1 MEENNDEISE
11 GIGQIGDKY
20 IILQKLSYGGQ
31 ANVFSVKEIGT
42 NNIYAAKI
50 PLNDDDSLE
59 KEIKILNLLE
69 LKNTPN
75 IINKIDSGK
84 NVIIRNGREPVT
96 LNYLILKLASKR
108 SLVEYISFLDEG
120 FGETYSKVIFYKI
133 VKNIQN
139 IHKNGISHRDIKVD
153 NILLD
158 GDDYNLLISD
168 FGHSIEY
175 SPHLSGIAGT
185 RKYRAPEINGVYDGY
200 KIDVFSLGIT
210 LMSITYGVS
219 GFEKEPINS
228 ILYKLVQSKEEENLK
243 IYWEKLEG
251 EYEIIKEA
259 TDEFKNL
266 FYNMIEF
273 DPEKRYT
280 IEQALNHKWF
290 GEIPKMTPEQLKQY
304 EEKIKLKEEFKR
316 RESKVSKCFKNMI
329 KAKNERS
336 DKIYFETHIKKSSS
350 SNLDEDIFKGEL
362 NLKYIKADK
371 YMNYFIYI
379 EGILAPKDFLN
390 ILGKQIK
397 KKFQNCWIKTDED
410 NKPNFNVTFNG
421 EGVFEGLKEKIK
433 QLGNKKDEEDEED
446 DINKLILRIKLYQT
460 SEGYLLRF
468 VKKQGDKSD
477 FFKKFAIIKNIVEE
491 II

>member
-1 MEENNDEISE
+1 
-11 GIGQIGDKY
+11 
-20 IILQKLSYGGQ
+20 
-31 ANVFSVKEIGT
+31 
-42 NNIYAAKI
+42 
-50 PLNDDDSLE
+50 
-59 KEIKILNLLE
+59 
-69 LKNTPN
+69 
-75 IINKIDSGK
+75 
-84 NVIIRNGREPVT
+84 
-96 LNYLILKLASKR
+96 
-108 SLVEYISFLDEG
+108 
-120 FGETYSKVIFYKI
+120 
-133 VKNIQN
+133 
-139 IHKNGISHRDIKVD
+139 
-153 NILLD
+153 
-158 GDDYNLLISD
+158 
-168 FGHSIEY
+168 
-175 SPHLSGIAGT
+175 
-185 RKYRAPEINGVYDGY
+185 
-200 KIDVFSLGIT
+200 
-210 LMSITYGVS
+210 
-219 GFEKEPINS
+219 
-228 ILYKLVQSKEEENLK
+228 
-243 IYWEKLEG
+243 
-251 EYEIIKEA
+251 
-259 TDEFKNL
+259 
-266 FYNMIEF
+266 
-273 DPEKRYT
+273 
-280 IEQALNHKWF
+280 
-290 GEIPKMTPEQLKQY
+290 MTPEQLKQY

-329 KAKNERS
+329 KAKNESS

-362 NLKYIKADK
+362 NLKYIKANK

-397 KKFQNCWIKTDED
+397 KKFKNCWIKTDED

>member
-1 MEENNDEISE
+1 
-11 GIGQIGDKY
+11 
-20 IILQKLSYGGQ
+20 
-31 ANVFSVKEIGT
+31 
-42 NNIYAAKI
+42 
-50 PLNDDDSLE
+50 
-59 KEIKILNLLE
+59 
-69 LKNTPN
+69 
-75 IINKIDSGK
+75 
-84 NVIIRNGREPVT
+84 
-96 LNYLILKLASKR
+96 
-108 SLVEYISFLDEG
+108 
-120 FGETYSKVIFYKI
+120 
-133 VKNIQN
+133 
-139 IHKNGISHRDIKVD
+139 
-153 NILLD
+153 
-158 GDDYNLLISD
+158 
-168 FGHSIEY
+168 
-175 SPHLSGIAGT
+175 
-185 RKYRAPEINGVYDGY
+185 
-200 KIDVFSLGIT
+200 
-210 LMSITYGVS
+210 MSITYGVS

-251 EYEIIKEA
+251 VYEIIKEA

-280 IEQALNHKWF
+280 IEQTLNHKWF
-290 GEIPKMTPEQLKQY
+290 GGIPQMTPEQLKQY
-304 EEKIKLKEEFKR
+304 EEEIKLKEEFKR

-329 KAKNERS
+329 KAKNESS

-362 NLKYIKADK
+362 NLKYIKANK

-446 DINKLILRIKLYQT
+446 DINKLILRIKLYKT

>member
-1 MEENNDEISE
+1 
-11 GIGQIGDKY
+11 
-20 IILQKLSYGGQ
+20 
-31 ANVFSVKEIGT
+31 
-42 NNIYAAKI
+42 
-50 PLNDDDSLE
+50 
-59 KEIKILNLLE
+59 
-69 LKNTPN
+69 
-75 IINKIDSGK
+75 
-84 NVIIRNGREPVT
+84 
-96 LNYLILKLASKR
+96 
-108 SLVEYISFLDEG
+108 
-120 FGETYSKVIFYKI
+120 
-133 VKNIQN
+133 
-139 IHKNGISHRDIKVD
+139 
-153 NILLD
+153 
-158 GDDYNLLISD
+158 
-168 FGHSIEY
+168 
-175 SPHLSGIAGT
+175 
-185 RKYRAPEINGVYDGY
+185 
-200 KIDVFSLGIT
+200 
-210 LMSITYGVS
+210 MSITYGVS

-251 EYEIIKEA
+251 VYEIIKEA

-280 IEQALNHKWF
+280 IEQTLNHKWF
-290 GEIPKMTPEQLKQY
+290 GGIPQMTPEQLKQY
-304 EEKIKLKEEFKR
+304 EEEIKLKEEFKR

-329 KAKNERS
+329 KAKNESS

-362 NLKYIKADK
+362 NLKYIKANK

-379 EGILAPKDFLN
+379 D
-390 ILGKQIK
+390 
-397 KKFQNCWIKTDED
+397 
-410 NKPNFNVTFNG
+410 FNVTFNG

-446 DINKLILRIKLYQT
+446 DINKLILRIKLYKT

>member
-1 MEENNDEISE
+1 M
-11 GIGQIGDKY
+11 
-20 IILQKLSYGGQ
+20 
-31 ANVFSVKEIGT
+31 
-42 NNIYAAKI
+42 
-50 PLNDDDSLE
+50 
-59 KEIKILNLLE
+59 LE

-175 SPHLSGIAGT
+175 SPHLSGITGT

-251 EYEIIKEA
+251 VYEIIKEA

-273 DPEKRYT
+273 DPEK
-280 IEQALNHKWF
+280 
-290 GEIPKMTPEQLKQY
+290 
-304 EEKIKLKEEFKR
+304 
-316 RESKVSKCFKNMI
+316 
-329 KAKNERS
+329 
-336 DKIYFETHIKKSSS
+336 KIY
-350 SNLDEDIFKGEL
+350 
-362 NLKYIKADK
+362 Y
-371 YMNYFIYI
+371 
-379 EGILAPKDFLN
+379 
-390 ILGKQIK
+390 
-397 KKFQNCWIKTDED
+397 
-410 NKPNFNVTFNG
+410 
-421 EGVFEGLKEKIK
+421 
-433 QLGNKKDEEDEED
+433 
-446 DINKLILRIKLYQT
+446 
-460 SEGYLLRF
+460 
-468 VKKQGDKSD
+468 
-477 FFKKFAIIKNIVEE
+477 
-491 II
+491 

>member
-1 MEENNDEISE
+1 
-11 GIGQIGDKY
+11 
-20 IILQKLSYGGQ
+20 
-31 ANVFSVKEIGT
+31 
-42 NNIYAAKI
+42 
-50 PLNDDDSLE
+50 
-59 KEIKILNLLE
+59 
-69 LKNTPN
+69 
-75 IINKIDSGK
+75 
-84 NVIIRNGREPVT
+84 
-96 LNYLILKLASKR
+96 
-108 SLVEYISFLDEG
+108 
-120 FGETYSKVIFYKI
+120 
-133 VKNIQN
+133 
-139 IHKNGISHRDIKVD
+139 
-153 NILLD
+153 
-158 GDDYNLLISD
+158 
-168 FGHSIEY
+168 
-175 SPHLSGIAGT
+175 
-185 RKYRAPEINGVYDGY
+185 
-200 KIDVFSLGIT
+200 
-210 LMSITYGVS
+210 
-219 GFEKEPINS
+219 
-228 ILYKLVQSKEEENLK
+228 
-243 IYWEKLEG
+243 
-251 EYEIIKEA
+251 
-259 TDEFKNL
+259 
-266 FYNMIEF
+266 
-273 DPEKRYT
+273 
-280 IEQALNHKWF
+280 
-290 GEIPKMTPEQLKQY
+290 MTPEQLKQY

-329 KAKNERS
+329 KAKNESS

-362 NLKYIKADK
+362 NLKYIKANK

-446 DINKLILRIKLYQT
+446 DINKLILRIKLYKT

>member
-1 MEENNDEISE
+1 
-11 GIGQIGDKY
+11 
-20 IILQKLSYGGQ
+20 
-31 ANVFSVKEIGT
+31 
-42 NNIYAAKI
+42 
-50 PLNDDDSLE
+50 
-59 KEIKILNLLE
+59 
-69 LKNTPN
+69 
-75 IINKIDSGK
+75 
-84 NVIIRNGREPVT
+84 
-96 LNYLILKLASKR
+96 
-108 SLVEYISFLDEG
+108 
-120 FGETYSKVIFYKI
+120 
-133 VKNIQN
+133 
-139 IHKNGISHRDIKVD
+139 
-153 NILLD
+153 
-158 GDDYNLLISD
+158 
-168 FGHSIEY
+168 
-175 SPHLSGIAGT
+175 
-185 RKYRAPEINGVYDGY
+185 
-200 KIDVFSLGIT
+200 
-210 LMSITYGVS
+210 
-219 GFEKEPINS
+219 
-228 ILYKLVQSKEEENLK
+228 
-243 IYWEKLEG
+243 
-251 EYEIIKEA
+251 
-259 TDEFKNL
+259 
-266 FYNMIEF
+266 
-273 DPEKRYT
+273 
-280 IEQALNHKWF
+280 
-290 GEIPKMTPEQLKQY
+290 MTPEQLKQY

-329 KAKNERS
+329 KAKNESS

-362 NLKYIKADK
+362 NLKYIKANK